1 MLREISQA
9 QRDNCYMMTRILVE
23 SKKVDLIECE
33 SRVVVPNGWGEE
45 AGGRDREKLIHGYKV
60 TVR

>member
-1 MLREISQA
+1 
-9 QRDNCYMMTRILVE
+9 MMTRILVE